1 MDSSQD
7 ITVER
12 LGAVSRLTLNRPE
25 QKNAFTA
32 QMALDI
38 PALLKAEIDGGARAV
53 ILTGAGGSFCSG
65 AALGAGSPDGK
76 PIDAGEHMER
86 YYNPMARFFADMP
99 VPLVTAVEGA
109 AAGAGASLALAGDVI
124 VAGRSAYFLLSFARI
139 GLVPDCGGTWLIARA
154 AGRVRALQMAL
165 LADRMPAEEALAA
178 GLVTEMVDDEA
189 VQARALELAARL
201 AGMPTRALAEIRK
214 LVRTAIE
221 SDFDT
226 VLDAESACQS
236 RMTRTRDFREG
247 MAAFAEK
254 RKPVFTGK

>member
-1 MDSSQD
+1 MDSAPE
-7 ITVER
+7 IVVER
-12 LGAVSRLTLNRPE
+12 LGAVARLTLNRPA

-38 PALLKAEIDGGARAV
+38 PARLQAEIDAGARAV

-65 AALGAGSPDGK
+65 AALGAGSGDGK

-86 YYNPMARFFADMP
+86 LYNPMARFLADMP
-99 VPLVTAVEGA
+99 VPLVTAVQGA
-109 AAGAGASLALAGDVI
+109 AAGAGASLALAGDI
-124 VAGRSAYFLLSFARI
+124 IIAGRSAYFLLSFARI

-165 LADRMPAEEALAA
+165 LADRMPADEALAS
-178 GLVTEMVDDEA
+178 GLVTELVDDDA
-189 VQARALELAARL
+189 VASRALEIALRL
-201 AGMPTRALAEIRK
+201 ADMPTRTLAEIRR

-226 VLDAESACQS
+226 VLDAERDAQAA
-236 RMTRTRDFREG
+236 MTRTRDFREG

-254 RKPVFTGK
+254 RKPVFTGE